1 MNLIKKFLNY
11 HLKAKTHIICNM
23 HYQSGNYKGDI
34 MGCLSFGA
42 LKINLWHGIG
52 VKATGYLRKDISHRK
67 KKMIN
72 FLEQINS
79 CFFTPGSWKNA
90 YFLATSEENKR
101 VLENDNGIEKN
112 KIIVSTYP
120 RHCKYQFY
128 LQNEKKIRNEI
139 IKYSNNGWKIILF
152 APTFR
157 NKYFDKYI
165 YNPIEN
171 EKFVEFLLENRI
183 LWIQSTHLATN
194 KEKDNNISNVINID
208 SELDTSS
215 ILPLID
221 ILISDYSSITTDAII
236 LNKIT
241 IDYIPD
247 YDYYIQ
253 EDRGFVGDYS
263 TYHPGLKAYNLKELK
278 NAIVDLKRHKDVL
291 DLQLSLKKKLCIKEN
306 DIDIITNDIINLIK
320 K

>member
-1 MNLIKKFLNY
+1 MKILFCKIKYFLLNILTFFLNLLFPRDESIVLFGAWMGYKFADNPRNLYVYMNEKKEEIGLNRVIWVTRNIDLYHELLDNNYEVYMMHSFRSFYY

-67 KKMIN
+67 KKKIN

-128 LQNEKKIRNEI
+128 LQNEKKIR
-139 IKYSNNGWKIILF
+139 KY
-152 APTFR
+152 
-157 NKYFDKYI
+157 
-165 YNPIEN
+165 
-171 EKFVEFLLENRI
+171 
-183 LWIQSTHLATN
+183 
-194 KEKDNNISNVINID
+194 
-208 SELDTSS
+208 
-215 ILPLID
+215 
-221 ILISDYSSITTDAII
+221 
-236 LNKIT
+236 
-241 IDYIPD
+241 
-247 YDYYIQ
+247 
-253 EDRGFVGDYS
+253 
-263 TYHPGLKAYNLKELK
+263 
-278 NAIVDLKRHKDVL
+278 
-291 DLQLSLKKKLCIKEN
+291 
-306 DIDIITNDIINLIK
+306 
-320 K
+320 